1 MLEIRLTCLADCLGL
16 EVSQT
21 TVKLDTGMRIS
32 LSEIQNSL
40 FLKILRIRLL
50 LQMLSFQSL
59 ELTYPK
65 IRVSEVRGGVWFIS

>member
-1 MLEIRLTCLADCLGL
+1 
-16 EVSQT
+16 
-21 TVKLDTGMRIS
+21 
-32 LSEIQNSL
+32 
-40 FLKILRIRLL
+40 